1 MGTLGPGD
9 IHHALTQGPGTGSF
23 QAARQASTSLAAS
36 HQERESQAM
45 ALVMKMGS
53 AWTGDASEAA
63 QAGAAPLLQAF
74 RDGQQALTTHQD
86 LMGRQTESFGVAKT
100 SVHDVPNQ
108 PPSASFGDMLS
119 DASGASLFTGG
130 GYLNKVQDWS
140 EKANAN
146 VTAYSNYANAS
157 SYNRTNMP
165 NEYGD
170 PSGSSSDVALAT
182 AQPGPSGPGPGGPGG
197 IHGPGGTGGPNAP
210 VSHYSDGPGSSQW
223 TPNGM
228 GTPGPGAGTPG
239 PGTGGV
245 PNTGI
250 GSGSTSTQGWAGGP
264 SMPGTGGGWPTSTGG
279 GMGGAGTGAG
289 TGGGV
294 DGGGFPGGVPFGG
307 GGSGTGSAGGYGGS
321 GSAAGGAKGLR
332 AGGTAG
338 AGGSA
343 AAGEGK
349 VGPGVRTGAGMPGA
363 GGTTVAAGRPGTPG
377 AQGAGGMAGGAQGRK
392 EEDKEH
398 KSAAYLEDDYSDEL
412 IGELPRTTP
421 TVIGLD

>member
-9 IHHALTQGPGTGSF
+9 IHHALTQGPGTSSF
-23 QAARQASTSLAAS
+23 QLAKQASSSLAAS

-53 AWTGDASEAA
+53 VWTGDASEAA
-63 QAGAAPLLQAF
+63 QAGAAPLLRAF

-86 LMGRQTESFGVAKT
+86 LMGRQTDSFGVART

-119 DASGASLFTGG
+119 DVSGASLFTGG

-146 VTAYSNYANAS
+146 VAAYSGYANAS
-157 SYNRTNMP
+157 SYNRSNMP

-170 PSGSSSDVALAT
+170 PSGSSSDVSLAT
-182 AQPGPSGPGPGGPGG
+182 AQPGPGGPGPGGTGVVN
-197 IHGPGGTGGPNAP
+197 GPGGTGGPNAP
-210 VSHYSDGPGSSQW
+210 VSHYSGGPGSSQSM
-223 TPNGM
+223 PNG
-228 GTPGPGAGTPG
+228 T
-239 PGTGGV
+239 GTGGG
-245 PNTGI
+245 PSQGTGGY
-250 GSGSTSTQGWAGGP
+250 GSGGGPSQGTGGYGPGSTTTQGWPGGP
-264 SMPGTGGGWPTSTGG
+264 TAPGTGGGWPTP
-279 GMGGAGTGAG
+279 GGAGTGLG
-289 TGGGV
+289 TG
-294 DGGGFPGGVPFGG
+294 DGGGFQ
-307 GGSGTGSAGGYGGS
+307 SGTPFAAGGFGAGVGVGGNGSAGGS
-321 GSAAGGAKGLR
+321 GGARGMR
-332 AGGTAG
+332 AGGMTG

-343 AAGEGK
+343 AAAEK
-349 VGPGVRTGAGMPGA
+349 VAGPGARAGAGMPG
-363 GGTTVAAGRPGTPG
+363 GSGTAVAAGRPGATG
-377 AQGAGGMAGGAQGRK
+377 AQGAGGMAGGAQGGRK

>member
-9 IHHALTQGPGTGSF
+9 IHSALTQGPGTGSF
-23 QAARQASTSLAAS
+23 QAAKAASAGLAQS

-45 ALVMKMGS
+45 ALVMKMGA

-63 QAGAAPLLQAF
+63 QAGAAPLLRAF

-100 SVHDVPNQ
+100 SVHDMPNQ
-108 PPSASFGDMLS
+108 PPSASFGDMVS
-119 DASGASLFTGG
+119 DASGLSLFTGG
-130 GYLNKVQDWS
+130 GYANKVQEWS

-182 AQPGPSGPGPGGPGG
+182 QQTGPGGPGPGGTESVN
-197 IHGPGGTGGPNAP
+197 GPGGPNAP
-210 VSHYSDGPGSSQW
+210 VSHHSGGPGSSQW

-228 GTPGPGAGTPG
+228 GTPGPG
-239 PGTGGV
+239 TGGL
-245 PNTGI
+245 PNTGT
-250 GSGSTSTQGWAGGP
+250 GSGPTSTQGWSGGP
-264 SMPGTGGGWPTSTGG
+264 TAPGTGWPTSTGG
-279 GMGGAGTGAG
+279 GTGGTGTGTGMGGGL
-289 TGGGV
+289 
-294 DGGGFPGGVPFGG
+294 DGGAVGAPFGG
-307 GGSGTGSAGGYGGS
+307 GAGGYDAEGNPSGYGTGGR
-321 GSAAGGAKGLR
+321 GSAAGGARGIR
-332 AGGTAG
+332 TGGMAG
-338 AGGSA
+338 AGDAA
-343 AAGEGK
+343 AAGGK
-349 VGPGVRTGAGMPGA
+349 VGPGARTGVGMPGA
-363 GGTTVAAGRPGTPG
+363 GGTTVAAGRPGAPG
-377 AQGAGGMAGGAQGRK
+377 TQGASGMPGGAQGRK

>member
-9 IHHALTQGPGTGSF
+9 IHNALTQGPGTDSF
-23 QAARQASTSLAAS
+23 QLAKQASNSLAAS

-63 QAGAAPLLQAF
+63 QAGAAPLLRAF
-74 RDGQQALTTHQD
+74 RDGQEALSTHQD

-108 PPSASFGDMLS
+108 PPSASFGDMVS
-119 DASGASLFTGG
+119 DASGVSLFTGG

-146 VTAYSNYANAS
+146 VAAYSNYANAS
-157 SYNRTNMP
+157 TYNRANMP

-170 PSGSSSDVALAT
+170 PSGSSSDVALASQ
-182 AQPGPSGPGPGGPGG
+182 QPGPNGPGPGGPSGV
-197 IHGPGGTGGPNAP
+197 HEPGGTGGPNAP
-210 VSHYSDGPGSSQW
+210 VSHYSGGPGSSQW
-223 TPNGM
+223 TPNGV
-228 GTPGPGAGTPG
+228 GTPG
-239 PGTGGV
+239 PGTGSL
-245 PNTGI
+245 PNTGT
-250 GSGSTSTQGWAGGP
+250 GSGTTSTQGWPGGP
-264 SMPGTGGGWPTSTGG
+264 STPGTGGGWPTGGGPGGPGTGPG
-279 GMGGAGTGAG
+279 TGMGGGA
-289 TGGGV
+289 
-294 DGGGFPGGVPFGG
+294 DGGFPGGGAPFGG
-307 GGSGTGSAGGYGGS
+307 GVGGYGTDGS
-321 GSAAGGAKGLR
+321 GSAAGGTRGLR
-332 AGGTAG
+332 GGGMAGTGGGGTAR
-338 AGGSA
+338 GGGVA
-343 AAGEGK
+343 EGK
-349 VGPGVRTGAGMPGA
+349 VGPGARASTGMPGA
-363 GGTTVAAGRPGTPG
+363 GGTTVAAARPGTPG
-377 AQGAGGMAGGAQGRK
+377 AQGASGMPGGAQGRK